1 MAAFL
6 VRPYPVDR
14 LAGAGEAVQK
24 AIAGDYEG
32 LFHLTVSARDAL
44 EDLDPD
50 EVRLPV
56 LDHLQ
61 AGERDKAALRAAVE
75 VAETWEGVVA
85 IGASIPTLPRFRGF
99 VLACAAVRYL
109 DIEPD
114 LEAFKAW
121 CRGEDLP
128 GLSADDTALYAALP
142 ALLGLG
148 PELPDEVSGQCPVQG
163 DPVWSILGLPDED
176 WEGADPLDGMAID
189 AEACSGAFAGAT
201 PAWREVLARGAAA
214 GGLLVRRD

>member
-6 VRPYPVDR
+6 VRPYPVAQ
-14 LAGAGEAVQK
+14 LTEAGDAVRS

-32 LFHLTVSARDAL
+32 LFHLTVAARDAL

-61 AGERDKAALRAAVE
+61 AGERDKATLRAALD
-75 VAETWEGVVA
+75 VADTWEGVVA
-85 IGASIPTLPRFRGF
+85 IGATIPTLPRFRGF
-99 VLACAAVRYL
+99 VLACAALRYL
-109 DIEPD
+109 DVEPD
-114 LEAFKAW
+114 LERFKRW

-148 PELPDEVSGQCPVQG
+148 PELPDEVSGPCPVDG
-163 DPVWSILGLPDED
+163 PSAWSVMGLPDED
-176 WEGADPLDGMAID
+176 WEGADPLDGKVID
-189 AEACSGAFAGAT
+189 ADACSSAFAGAS
-201 PAWREVLARGAAA
+201 AEWREVLARGAEA
-214 GGLLVRRD
+214 GGLLVRKG